1 MGVSFIRTIILYLCV
16 VIALRIMGKRQLGEL
31 QPSELVVA
39 IMISDL
45 ASVPL
50 QAKNVP
56 LLDGIVPIFTL
67 VLLELIFSILV
78 LKNEY
83 LRTLITGK
91 PVKIIQDG
99 NFILKSLSSLRISID
114 DVLEQLR
121 LAGYCGLEEI
131 DSAIIETNG
140 QISVVP
146 KEANRPVI
154 CTDINVHPKQTYI
167 PYTLISDGKLRKN
180 NLIDKGL
187 SEKWL
192 YKKLGEYNI
201 TDIKKVLYMSVNHDN
216 KVFLQIK
223 E

>member
-50 QAKNVP
+50 QSKSIP
-56 LLDGIVPIFTL
+56 LLDGVVPIFTL
-67 VLLELIFSILV
+67 VLLELIFSIMV
-78 LKNEY
+78 LKSER

-91 PVKIIQDG
+91 PVKIIKDG
-99 NFILKSLSSLRISID
+99 YFILNSLKSLRLSID

-121 LAGYCGLEEI
+121 LAGFSGLEEI

-146 KEANRPVI
+146 KEKNRPLVCSDMNI
-154 CTDINVHPKQTYI
+154 KANQTYI

-180 NLIDKGL
+180 NLKDKGL

-192 YKKLGEYNI
+192 YSKLKEHNI
-201 TDIKKVLYMSVNHDN
+201 TDIKQVVYMSVNHEN
-216 KVFLQIK
+216 KILLQIK

>member
-50 QAKNVP
+50 QARSIP
-56 LLDGIVPIFTL
+56 LLDGVVPIFTL
-67 VLLELIFSILV
+67 VLLELTFSIMV
-78 LKNEY
+78 LKNER
-83 LRTLITGK
+83 LRTFITGK

-99 NFILKSLSSLRISID
+99 YFILDSLSSLRISID

-121 LAGYCGLEEI
+121 LAGFSGLEEI

-146 KEANRPVI
+146 KEKNRPIV
-154 CTDINVHPKQTYI
+154 CADMNINANQTYI

-180 NLIDKGL
+180 NLTDKGL

-192 YKKLGEYNI
+192 FKKLKEYNV
-201 TDIKKVLYMSVNHDN
+201 TDIKKVVYMSINHDN
-216 KVFLQIK
+216 KIFLQIK